1 MIILPTACRRVGLPL
16 LRFLRTAIW
25 PAAWPAVLTLGGLI
39 VLRGTTST
47 SLWLA
52 VLKGAV
58 VGVVYAVL
66 FLGVAVGREDRNR
79 YLGKLRMI
87 AGRPLLKAA

>member
-1 MIILPTACRRVGLPL
+1 V
-16 LRFLRTAIW
+16 
-25 PAAWPAVLTLGGLI
+25 
-39 VLRGTTST
+39 RGTAST

-52 VLKGAV
+52 VLKGAA
-58 VGVVYAVL
+58 VGAVYAVL

-87 AGRPLLKAA
+87 TGRPLLKAA